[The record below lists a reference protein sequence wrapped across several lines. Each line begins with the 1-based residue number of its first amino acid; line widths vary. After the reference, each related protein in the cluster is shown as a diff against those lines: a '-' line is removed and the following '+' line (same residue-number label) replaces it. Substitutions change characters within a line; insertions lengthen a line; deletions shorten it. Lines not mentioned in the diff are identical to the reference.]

1 MKNVKNKTARS
12 LENVHTGDCLTN
24 RLVYLDL
31 LNVLAIVA
39 VIAMHCNGLVHG
51 NPMTRAWNTS
61 LVVECICYFAVPIFF
76 MISGANLM
84 KYRERYSTKV
94 FFKKRVIKVLI
105 PFLFWASIMFL
116 WKIFIIKSININ
128 TVNSPLKIL
137 NAFFSN
143 KEEATYYFMF
153 EILGI
158 YLILPLF
165 SMFAKESNKKVLWFT
180 VGLYFIF
187 NAIIPNICKLLKV
200 NWNTSLGVPISGY
213 AMYLILGYLLS
224 ETKLTKK

>member
-24 RLVYLDL
+24 RIVYLDL

-94 FFKKRVIKVLI
+94 FFKK
-105 PFLFWASIMFL
+105 
-116 WKIFIIKSININ
+116 
-128 TVNSPLKIL
+128 
-137 NAFFSN
+137 
-143 KEEATYYFMF
+143 E
-153 EILGI
+153 
-158 YLILPLF
+158 
-165 SMFAKESNKKVLWFT
+165 
-180 VGLYFIF
+180 
-187 NAIIPNICKLLKV
+187 LLK
-200 NWNTSLGVPISGY
+200 Y
-213 AMYLILGYLLS
+213 
-224 ETKLTKK
+224 